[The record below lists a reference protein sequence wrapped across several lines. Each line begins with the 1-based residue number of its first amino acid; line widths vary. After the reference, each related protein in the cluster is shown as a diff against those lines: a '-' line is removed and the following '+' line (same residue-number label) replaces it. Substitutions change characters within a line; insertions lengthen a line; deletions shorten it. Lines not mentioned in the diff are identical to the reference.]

1 MPREFTR
8 AERVADAIQRE
19 LAIMIRESVRDPR
32 VGMVSIT
39 DIEVSRD
46 LAYCKAYVSFVGYR
60 SDDQIQAA
68 MSALDGASGYLRSL
82 LATRIKLRTTPKI
95 SFIYDDT
102 GVKGQ
107 RMSALIDRAVSSDA
121 SPSTEQDV

>member
-1 MPREFTR
+1 MSREFTR
-8 AERVADAIQRE
+8 ADRVADAIQRE

-32 VGMVSIT
+32 VGMTSIT

-46 LAYCKAYVSFVGYR
+46 LAYCKAYVSFVGER
-60 SDDQIQAA
+60 NDDKIESA
-68 MSALDGASGYLRSL
+68 MSALNGASGYLRSL

-95 SFIYDDT
+95 SFTYDDT

-107 RMSALIDRAVSSDA
+107 RISTLIDRAVSSNA
-121 SPSTEQDV
+121 PRSEQDA